1 MSPAPTD
8 RPSPQ
13 PEVPAT
19 PTGPDG
25 APLRVTPAWWPAH
38 PTDAALA
45 AAAAHGTPI
54 LGARREAAGVELVE
68 TTFLWEGDG
77 AEHTV
82 LMHLNTLTDR
92 HREDVTGALAPRVPG
107 TRWHALT
114 YLLASDVVLGYQI
127 VVRDRIPADIGA
139 GRAGWRDVHAAG
151 RPDPRNARTLTDGFG
166 HTSSLFA
173 GPDAREHPEWA
184 GSAPPMPEAAWSA
197 FHELGDDER
206 AVTLW
211 QGSGAA
217 PRRLLVLFDGHT
229 WRRLDTAAHLGRRAG
244 AWDLLLIDSASLPQ
258 RARELP
264 DPDRAADLVTDAI
277 ARASAASGLRWDAER
292 VVLAG
297 QSYGGLAAASLVL
310 RRPDLAGRGIAQSGS
325 YWFAGDGD
333 ARTGRGDLLRW
344 IADAPAPARRLVVQA
359 GSEEGEM
366 AALSAELAG
375 ALAAH
380 GALVGHRTYRGGH
393 DYAWWRHGLSDGL
406 DLLEAEG
413 RSLSAPGR

>member
-1 MSPAPTD
+1 MD
-8 RPSPQ
+8 RP
-13 PEVPAT
+13 VVDIPAT
-19 PTGPDG
+19 PTGLDG
-25 APLRVTPAWWPAH
+25 APLRVTPAWWPEH

-45 AAAAHGTPI
+45 AAAAHGTPV
-54 LGARREAAGVELVE
+54 LGARRDVNGTELVE
-68 TTFLWEGDG
+68 TTFLVEGDG
-77 AEHTV
+77 ADRVV
-82 LMHLNTLTDR
+82 LIHLNTLTDR
-92 HREDVTGALAPRVPG
+92 HREDLTGALAPRVPG
-107 TRWHALT
+107 TRWHTLT
-114 YLLASDVVLGYQI
+114 YLLAPDAIVGYRI

-139 GRAGWRDVHAAG
+139 ERAGWRAVHAAG
-151 RPDPRNARTLTDGFG
+151 RPDHCNPRTLTDGFG

-197 FHELGDDER
+197 VHELGDDER

-229 WRRLDTAAHLGRRAG
+229 WRRLDTAARLARRAR
-244 AWDLLLIDSASLPQ
+244 AWDLLLIDSPSLLQ

-264 DPDRAADLVTDAI
+264 DPDRAAELVAGAI
-277 ARASAASGLRWDAER
+277 TRASAASGLRWDPSH

-310 RRPDLAGRGIAQSGS
+310 RRPELATRGIAQSGS
-325 YWFAGDGD
+325 YWFAGSGES
-333 ARTGRGDLLRW
+333 RTGRGELLRW
-344 IADAPAPARRLVVQA
+344 IADAPAPVGRLVVQA

-366 AALSAELAG
+366 AALSAELA
-375 ALAAH
+375 AVLAAH
-380 GALVGHRTYRGGH
+380 GALVGHRTYPGGH

-406 DLLEAEG
+406 DLLEAED
-413 RSLSAPGR
+413 RALSAPGR